1 MDTDI
6 VELDRI
12 AVEESLRI
20 VRSATGDQWD
30 LPTPCTGWT
39 LRDLVSHMTGQ
50 HLGFAAAATDGG
62 PDGADLAVWR
72 PRPLGDR
79 PHDAYEASCGQ
90 VLAAFAAA
98 GVPRRTFP
106 LPEIHPTFAFPPTTA
121 IGFHFL
127 DYVVHSWDAAAALG
141 VAVDLPAGA
150 LQAALD
156 VARLI
161 PDDERR
167 RTPDA
172 QIGPPLPVPADA
184 PLLDRLLAL
193 VGRDPQWSPQA
204 ANQATGAAASLTQH
218 RA

>member
-20 VRSATGDQWD
+20 VRSVADHQWD
-30 LPTPCTGWT
+30 LPTPCTGWN
-39 LRDLVSHMTGQ
+39 LHDLVSHMAAQ

-62 PDGADLAVWR
+62 PDAADPATWR
-72 PRPLGDR
+72 PLPLGDR
-79 PHDAYEASCGQ
+79 PRDAYQAVCKQ
-90 VLAAFAAA
+90 VLAAFAAD
-98 GVPRRTFP
+98 GVTQRTFP
-106 LPEIHPTFAFPPTTA
+106 LPEIHPTFAFPATMA
-121 IGFHFL
+121 IGFHHL

-141 VAVDLPAGA
+141 IPIDLPAGA

-156 VARLI
+156 IARLI

-172 QIGPPLPVPADA
+172 QIGPPLPVPGDA
-184 PLLDRLLAL
+184 RVLDRLLAL
-193 VGRDPQWSPQA
+193 VGRDPRWSA
-204 ANQATGAAASLTQH
+204 ATARGTTVSVPLTQH
-218 RA
+218 RS